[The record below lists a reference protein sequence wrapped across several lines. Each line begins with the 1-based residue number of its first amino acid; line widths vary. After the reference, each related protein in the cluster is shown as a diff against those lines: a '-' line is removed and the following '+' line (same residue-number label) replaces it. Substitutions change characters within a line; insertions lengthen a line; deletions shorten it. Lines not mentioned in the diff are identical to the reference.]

1 MKKLV
6 TIVSAVM
13 MLLMLAACAPSLTL
27 DADQAAAIEKANL
40 AIMALQTYAATEG
53 ESKDGGYTFTAE
65 DVIEVTNDSAE
76 DVDEITSCSFAKGTT
91 FTSTK
96 ETSNN
101 TTTRTVSFSGTVT
114 YTVITKAAVEGG
126 SAAETETA
134 TVKVEFSGETTDTT
148 GDNAGSTMKY
158 DYFKID
164 GVGFVPTF
172 AAVNFSF

>member
-27 DADQAAAIEKANL
+27 DADQAAAIGKANW
-40 AIMALQTYAATEG
+40 AIKALQDYATSEG

-65 DVIEVTNDSAE
+65 EVIEQENSLAASVGDFPSF
-76 DVDEITSCSFAKGTT
+76 SFAEGTT

-101 TTTRTVSFSGTVT
+101 TTTVTVSFSGTVT
-114 YTVITKAAVEGG
+114 YKVITKAAVPGV

-134 TVKVEFSGETTDTT
+134 TVKVEFSGEETNTT

-172 AAVNFSF
+172 AEVNFSF

>member
-27 DADQAAAIEKANL
+27 DAEQSAAIEKANV
-40 AIMALQTYAATEG
+40 AIGLIQEYDGDEVET
-53 ESKDGGYTFTAE
+53 KDGGKTFTAKE
-65 DVIEVTNDSAE
+65 VIEVTNSLATAVD
-76 DVDEITSCSFAKGTT
+76 DVVSYSFAEGTT

-96 ETSNN
+96 EEANN
-101 TTTRTVSFSGTVT
+101 TTTKTVSLSGTVT
-114 YTVITKAAVEGG
+114 YTVITKAAVGE
-126 SAAETETA
+126 AKAETETV
-134 TVKVEFSGETTDTT
+134 TVTVEFSGETTTTT
-148 GDNAGSTMKY
+148 GENEGSTMKY

-172 AAVNFSF
+172 AGVNFGF

>member
-6 TIVSAVM
+6 TIVM

-27 DADQAAAIEKANL
+27 DADQAAAIGKANL
-40 AIMALQTYAATEG
+40 AIEALEAYAASKG
-53 ESKDGGYTFTAE
+53 ESKNGGYTFTAE
-65 DVIEVTNDSAE
+65 DVIEVANDSAE
-76 DVDEITSCSFAKGTT
+76 SVGDFTSCIFAEGTT

-101 TTTRTVSFSGTVT
+101 TTTKTVSFSGTVT
-114 YTVITKAAVEGG
+114 YTVITKVAVPDV
-126 SAAETETA
+126 SAAETETV
-134 TVKVEFSGETTDTT
+134 TVKVEFSGEETTTT
-148 GDNAGSTMKY
+148 GENAGSTMKY

-172 AAVNFSF
+172 AGVDFSF